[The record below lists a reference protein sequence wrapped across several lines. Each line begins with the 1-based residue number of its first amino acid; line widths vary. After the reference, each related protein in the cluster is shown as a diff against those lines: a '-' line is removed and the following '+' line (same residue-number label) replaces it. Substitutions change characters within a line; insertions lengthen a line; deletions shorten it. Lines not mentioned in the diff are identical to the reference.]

1 MEQKITVTDKSLDN
15 VTNWEKTVYHVY
27 FEVTWTSLSD
37 F

>member
-15 VTNWEKTVYHVY
+15 VTNWEKTVFYVY

-37 F
+37 I